1 MNPMIINIAIACY
14 ENEPNEPEFDGYV
27 RDIYGVETD
36 IETLQKLFKET
47 LKYSTSQ
54 ATIFEINGY
63 VKLHL
68 TKKEIVEFLTE
79 KAILLQQNIL
89 HGAVKY
95 DGLIVTYSG

>member
-1 MNPMIINIAIACY
+1 MNPMIINIAIEYY
-14 ENEPNEPEFDGYV
+14 ESEPNEPEFDGHCS
-27 RDIYGVETD
+27 DIDGVGTD
-36 IETLQKLFKET
+36 IKMLQNLFKET

-54 ATIFEINGY
+54 STIFENGY